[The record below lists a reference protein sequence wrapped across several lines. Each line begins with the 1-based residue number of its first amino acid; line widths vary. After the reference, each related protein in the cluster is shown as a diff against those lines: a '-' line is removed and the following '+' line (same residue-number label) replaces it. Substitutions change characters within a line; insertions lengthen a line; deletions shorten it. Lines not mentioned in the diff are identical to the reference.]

1 MGLKSRDQLD
11 KDYLLTLLATLE
23 PDHPWFA
30 PGWTTRPAT
39 EEAETVQNDDGFFD
53 HLPPS
58 KSKKPGA
65 AKVGRAPKV
74 LTAVQANRRLEKQ

>member
-11 KDYLLTLLATLE
+11 KGYLLTLLATLE

-30 PGWTTRPAT
+30 PGWTSRPLP
-39 EEAETVQNDDGFFD
+39 EEVEMVENADGFFD

-58 KSKKPGA
+58 KRIRPGA

-74 LTAVQANRRLEKQ
+74 LT